1 MKLVRRLVLLS
12 LGLGVLVLIGVGAR
26 MMLHRNG
33 DSSEAQ
39 ELAQGANP
47 RQKGVVLSGYV
58 DVEEGIIS
66 LYPLLP
72 GRVEKVLVRENDAV
86 KQGTELLRLDDR
98 VAKLKLEQA
107 QADLT
112 AAQAKYEAAKQLPEL
127 HRSKLAQQT
136 EAVNAMQ
143 NRLSAARNKDKSA
156 KKLFDIK
163 QLSQE
168 ELDAARDLVKEAE
181 AGERAEK
188 EKLSALKKLDP
199 FLDVRQAAALLDAK
213 KAQLEEAKYALR
225 EQVLRAPEDGIVL
238 RVNVGP
244 GDVLGPIPKDA
255 AILFSGSQRRIIRV
269 NVEQEFAGQVKIDYP
284 AEVQDYINPDGV
296 WRGKVVRI
304 ADVFMH
310 TRTLLPQRFSLSGD
324 DTRTLE
330 CIVVLD
336 DTSELRLGQR
346 VRVTIRLK

>member
-1 MKLVRRLVLLS
+1 MKLWHRLVLL
-12 LGLGVLVLIGVGAR
+12 GLGILVLVGVGAR
-26 MMLHRNG
+26 RLWDRNG
-33 DSSEAQ
+33 DLSEAQ
-39 ELAQGANP
+39 EVAPNGGSY
-47 RQKGVVLSGYV
+47 RSKVVLSGHV

-66 LYPLLP
+66 LYPLQP
-72 GRVEKVLVRENDAV
+72 GRVEEVLVRENDHV
-86 KQGTELLRLDDR
+86 KRDAELLRLDER
-98 VAKLKLEQA
+98 VAKLKLAQA
-107 QADLT
+107 QADLR
-112 AAQAKYEAAKQLPEL
+112 AALAKYEAAEQMPEL

-136 EAVNAMQ
+136 EALTAMQ
-143 NRLSAARNKDKSA
+143 NRLSAARNKWESA
-156 KKLFDIK
+156 KKLFEK
-163 QLSQE
+163 KFLSQE
-168 ELDAARDLVKEAE
+168 ELDAARDLVKEGE

-199 FLDVRQAAALLDAK
+199 DLDVRQARALKDAK
-213 KAQLEEAKYALR
+213 EAQLEEAKYALR

-255 AILFSGSQRRIIRV
+255 AILFSASQRRIIRV
-269 NVEQEFAGQVKIDYP
+269 SVEQEFAGRVKVGYS
-284 AEVQDYINPDGV
+284 AEVQDYINPEGV
-296 WRGKVVRI
+296 WRGKVARV

-336 DTSELRLGQR
+336 ETGDLRLGQR
-346 VRVTIRLK
+346 VRVTIRPK

>member
-12 LGLGVLVLIGVGAR
+12 VVLGVLVGIGVGAR
-26 MMLHRNG
+26 SLWRRNG

-39 ELAQGANP
+39 EHSHDAYP
-47 RQKGVVLSGYV
+47 RQKVVLSGHV

-72 GRVEKVLVRENDAV
+72 GRVEKVLVRENDQV
-86 KQGTELLRLDDR
+86 KKDAELLRLDDR
-98 VAKLKLEQA
+98 VSRLKLDQA

-112 AAQAKYEAAKQLPEL
+112 AAQAKYESAKQMPEL
-127 HRSKLAQQT
+127 HASKLAQQT
-136 EAVNAMQ
+136 EAVTAMQ
-143 NRLSAARNKDKSA
+143 NRLSAARNKAKSA
-156 KKLFDIK
+156 KKLFEIK

-168 ELDAARDLVKEAE
+168 ELDAALDQVKEGE

-188 EKLSALKKLDP
+188 EKLRALKKIDP

-225 EQVLRAPEDGIVL
+225 EQVLRAPEAGIVL

-244 GDVLGPIPKDA
+244 GDILGPIPKDA
-255 AILFSGSQRRIIRV
+255 AILFSASQRRIIRV
-269 NVEQEFAGQVKIDYP
+269 NVEQEFAGQVKIGYA
-284 AEVQDYINPDGV
+284 AEVQDYINPDRV
-296 WRGKVVRI
+296 WQGKVTRI

-336 DTSELRLGQR
+336 DTSDLRLGQR